1 MATLTLVS
9 PRNHPLQP
17 LVEAALAKELHVL
30 EAAIQRTEQRLKE
43 FEQQHQMSTAEFLT
57 RYENDELAETLKL
70 DEWIG
75 EYRLLARLREKTET
89 IREIQFA
96 H

>member
-1 MATLTLVS
+1 
-9 PRNHPLQP
+9 
-17 LVEAALAKELHVL
+17 
-30 EAAIQRTEQRLKE
+30 
-43 FEQQHQMSTAEFLT
+43 MSTAEFLS
-57 RYENDELAETLKL
+57 RYENDELAETLEF

-75 EYRLLARLREKTET
+75 ESRLLARLREKTET

>member
-1 MATLTLVS
+1 M
-9 PRNHPLQP
+9 
-17 LVEAALAKELHVL
+17 EAALAKELHVL
-30 EAAIQRTEQRLKE
+30 EAAIQRTEQRLGE
-43 FEQQHQMSTAEFLT
+43 FEQQHQMSTAEFLS
-57 RYENDELAETLKL
+57 RYENDELAETLEF

-89 IREIQFA
+89 IREIHFA